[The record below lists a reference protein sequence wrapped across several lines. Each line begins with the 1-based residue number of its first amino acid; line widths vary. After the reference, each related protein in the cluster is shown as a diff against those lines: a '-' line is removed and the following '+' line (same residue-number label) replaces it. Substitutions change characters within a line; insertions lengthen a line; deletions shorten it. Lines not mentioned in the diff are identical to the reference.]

1 MPSCTKA
8 HEMTAIRLFHAMP
21 LTGSSSHVKRDILEA
36 LNVFETFSD
45 AGEKGDQ
52 QTNVMAAS

>member
-1 MPSCTKA
+1 
-8 HEMTAIRLFHAMP
+8 MP